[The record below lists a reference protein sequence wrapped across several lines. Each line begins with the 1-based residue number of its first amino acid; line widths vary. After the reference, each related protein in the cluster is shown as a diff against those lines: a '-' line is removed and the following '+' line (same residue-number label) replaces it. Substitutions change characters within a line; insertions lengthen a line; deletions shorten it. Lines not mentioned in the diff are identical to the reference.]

1 MKQSILFFFLIS
13 NVSNDYYSNKLL
25 QSVGLNA
32 SDVVFSN
39 SFRLKDDSK
48 IACDFPE
55 ISLTWRRYSEF
66 EQLQQY
72 LQAEYSYIIIPPLP
86 EKKSTH
92 TWRNPN
98 RVVHDVTDPDF
109 VDRRRAGLEV

>member
-1 MKQSILFFFLIS
+1 MF
-13 NVSNDYYSNKLL
+13 
-25 QSVGLNA
+25 GLNA

-48 IACDFPE
+48 TACDFPE

-72 LQAEYSYIIIPPLP
+72 LQAEFPYIIIPPLP

-98 RVVHDVTDPDF
+98 RVVHDVTDSDF
-109 VDRRRAGLEV
+109 IDRRRAGLEV